1 MNRDCQ
7 DIVELDTAAPLV
19 IRFNHNVVG
28 AGTTNAIE
36 ERQCEPDEGGDE
48 ELDGRA
54 WQSIYQD
61 GDSAEYVAHKHN
73 YSSDTTKVA
82 LLKHISRLRAC
93 Y

>member
-1 MNRDCQ
+1 MNCNCQ
-7 DIVELDTAAPLV
+7 EIVEPDTAASLV
-19 IRFNHNVVG
+19 IRFNQDAVG

-36 ERQCEPDEGGDE
+36 ERQCVQDEGGDE

-61 GDSAEYVAHKHN
+61 GDSAEYVACKHI

-82 LLKHISRLRAC
+82 LLRPTSRLRAC